1 MQPQYPNLE
10 YDDARTVVCGADFHN
25 EMNLSTIESGNG
37 HSGSTRPEKINTFAV
52 HCDTLLEL
60 NVSMHDD
67 HESAEY
73 GVRTT
78 IRCAGIG
85 NYPIAFIDILDGHPT
100 RFVTPK
106 SIATHPIPVVV
117 EILPHHQGDAMSFFW
132 TADLLGCGAFN

>member
-85 NYPIAFIDILDGHPT
+85 NYPIAFIDILEPPRDSW
-100 RFVTPK
+100 R
-106 SIATHPIPVVV
+106 
-117 EILPHHQGDAMSFFW
+117 LQ
-132 TADLLGCGAFN
+132 LLREWSHDQDQTVFP